1 MKISKTV
8 FFGTTSALGLSV
20 LYSYYYAFTKIMDK
34 DTRVDAWVGIKGTER
49 NLNYVSW
56 VLAATSYLTIYFYYF
71 KIFNLINPTD
81 MNDRRP
87 KTLDYLIVYTGFLGF
102 SALWGPYTAKYI
114 NKKNGKKDKYEK
126 YYTKIGV
133 AFILTMVTYF
143 SLQNQHLLNIT
154 KYYYNRM
161 NIQKKYEV
169 DDIDSA
175 PIVDSTTFIRR
186 YAKYSTLYLS
196 FHVGVVDNILW
207 LRKFWKKY

>member
-1 MKISKTV
+1 MKISKNV
-8 FFGTTSALGLSV
+8 FFGTTSVLGLSV
-20 LYSYYYAFTKIMDK
+20 LYSYYYAFTKIMDE
-34 DTRVDAWVGIKGTER
+34 DTRGDAWVGIEGRER

-56 VLAATSYLTIYFYYF
+56 FLAATSYLTIYFYYF

-87 KTLDYLIVYTGFLGF
+87 KTLDYLIVYTGILGF

-143 SLQNQHLLNIT
+143 SLQNQHLLNIS
-154 KYYYNRM
+154 KYYL
-161 NIQKKYEV
+161 KKYNV
-169 DDIDSA
+169 DDIDYA

-186 YAKYSTLYLS
+186 YAKYSTLYFS

-207 LRKFWKKY
+207 LYKFWKKY